1 MPTCAADMME
11 AHSLYSPTPV
21 KKGGR
26 GREKREGKEGG
37 GEGVGSGGWE
47 EGKGCKTPEEAGR
60 LGQTKLTGPTSTT
73 GHTTTYL
80 AQHQTNLINN
90 GKEH

>member
-37 GEGVGSGGWE
+37 GEERGLGVGV
-47 EGKGCKTPEEAGR
+47 GKKERGVRHPRKLAGSAR
-60 LGQTKLTGPTSTT
+60 LS
-73 GHTTTYL
+73 
-80 AQHQTNLINN
+80 
-90 GKEH
+90 